1 MSITKETAKA
11 HENDPAVLCCRFEA
25 GTVIEPSNLEDPA
38 IFPDLVDSGLL
49 EIGEDTLKI
58 GEVLG
63 AKLTKTSDALTP
75 LTKDLLEG
83 VAASSSEPVEEI
95 KAEEVKTETATLQI
109 TSGDDIKSRPSSR
122 EYLLSPAK
130 AGMAGEICAY
140 QREDQSAEVIQ
151 IALLHIPVRFAE
163 LRITIHQ
170 VFLHVGAHLNHS
182 AQRCIRLGRLT

>member
-95 KAEEVKTETATLQI
+95 KAEEVKTEAAVEAAPVQAVPSVAAPAFAP
-109 TSGDDIKSRPSSR
+109 SGNGGSVRIHIGEGKDINLEFPLSVAAAIGVVPST
-122 EYLLSPAK
+122 PA
-130 AGMAGEICAY
+130 
-140 QREDQSAEVIQ
+140 
-151 IALLHIPVRFAE
+151 
-163 LRITIHQ
+163 
-170 VFLHVGAHLNHS
+170 VGAPVS
-182 AQRCIRLGRLT
+182 APATAGNTQT